1 MALCS
6 VAAAVIG
13 VAGGPES
20 ASAATQPVRLVWVR
34 GTNAES
40 CSDGPTIANAVSAR
54 LGESV
59 FSDAAQ
65 MTIEGFIERDAG
77 RWTARIFVRTASGNL
92 VGSREMS
99 SDAAGCAPI
108 ESAVT
113 LAIALAIDPDAAL
126 RSPGPPPTGRTPPSP
141 TLLPP
146 AAASCPPC
154 PAASGPAP
162 TPCPAP
168 PLCPVATPRAGDDV
182 RRPATS
188 STVTLRGV
196 LAGGL
201 LPSASPGV
209 EVAGRLPVWGA
220 LQVAAGAIL
229 LPEVRTAEAD
239 LGFGLTAVWAGACA
253 DAWSGRWGAAS
264 LCAAAML
271 GAIHAVVYVL
281 EPTTPGQ
288 QLWGGASVTPAIR
301 VRIAGPLVAE
311 AGGELVVPATRQQF
325 TVGGR
330 TGAAFQEPPV
340 AGVGFLGLG
349 LSIP

>member
-1 MALCS
+1 MS
-6 VAAAVIG
+6 
-13 VAGGPES
+13 
-20 ASAATQPVRLVWVR
+20 
-34 GTNAES
+34 
-40 CSDGPTIANAVSAR
+40 
-54 LGESV
+54 
-59 FSDAAQ
+59 
-65 MTIEGFIERDAG
+65 IEGFIERDAG
-77 RWTARIFVRTASGNL
+77 RWTARIFVRNASGNL

-99 SDAAGCAPI
+99 SDAAECAPI

-126 RSPGPPPTGRTPPSP
+126 RSPGSPPAGRTPSSP
-141 TLLPP
+141 TVLSPP
-146 AAASCPPC
+146 AATCPPC
-154 PAASGPAP
+154 PAANGTAPA
-162 TPCPAP
+162 PCPAP
-168 PLCPVATPRAGDDV
+168 PLCPVAKPLAEAEVSGSSR
-182 RRPATS
+182 S

-201 LPSASPGV
+201 LPSASPGI
-209 EVAGRLPVWGA
+209 EVAAKLPVWGA
-220 LQVAAGAIL
+220 LQVVAGAIL
-229 LPEVRTAEAD
+229 LPEVRTATSD
-239 LGFGLTAVWAGACA
+239 LGFGLTAAWAGACA

-301 VRIAGPLVAE
+301 VRIAGPLVLE

-330 TGAAFQEPPV
+330 PGVAFQESPV